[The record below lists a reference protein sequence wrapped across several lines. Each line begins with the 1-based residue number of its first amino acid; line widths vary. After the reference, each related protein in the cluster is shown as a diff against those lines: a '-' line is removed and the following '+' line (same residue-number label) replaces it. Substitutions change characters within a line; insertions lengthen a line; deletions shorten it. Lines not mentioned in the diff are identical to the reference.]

1 MSKFKITG
9 GTLPAPLKVVLYGVE
24 GIGKSSF
31 AARFPQPVFIDTEGG
46 TGRLDVQRLPA
57 PDSWQMLLDE
67 AAETAAGQVPCQTL
81 VLDTADWAE
90 KLCMAGVCARFKV
103 KGIEDI
109 GYGKGYTYVK
119 EDFARLLDALDKVI
133 ASGRHVVVVA
143 HAAVAKFEQPD
154 AVGSYD
160 RWVMKTSR
168 QVAPLLRE
176 WCDMLLFA
184 NYKTVVEKAGAG
196 PAAKNKASGGRRVL
210 YTTHNACWDAKNRFG
225 LPDEVPFDYE
235 SIRAIVESNS
245 SEAPTRAGELPP
257 KAAEG
262 ATSPKAAE
270 GTAAPSASSGRSS
283 EGAASAALRFS
294 QGRKSRSEN
303 RPSARG
309 AGAPTPAPSLAAQ
322 ADAARQ
328 SIAASLDALGWP
340 PALRDLA
347 AADGIDDEM
356 LRHGVFQRGCLPED
370 MPVKDYPADFVQ
382 NLLDKWPQW
391 AAFIKENADIPF

>member
-1 MSKFKITG
+1 MSKYKITG
-9 GTLPAPLKVVLYGVE
+9 GVMPAPLKVVLYGVE

-46 TGRLDVQRLPA
+46 TGRLDVRRLPA

-67 AAETAAGQVPCQTL
+67 AAAVADGQVPCQTL

-119 EDFARLLDALDKVI
+119 EDFARLLDVLEKVI

-160 RWVMKTSR
+160 RWVMKTSK

-184 NYKTVVEKAGAG
+184 NYKTVVEKSGAG
-196 PAAKNKASGGRRVL
+196 PSAKNKASGARRVL

-235 SIRAIVESNS
+235 SIRAIVENS
-245 SEAPTRAGELPP
+245 TVKAPSPAPAPTQKAAPRPEP
-257 KAAEG
+257 KAA
-262 ATSPKAAE
+262 
-270 GTAAPSASSGRSS
+270 
-283 EGAASAALRFS
+283 
-294 QGRKSRSEN
+294 
-303 RPSARG
+303 
-309 AGAPTPAPSLAAQ
+309 PAPALAAQ
-322 ADAARQ
+322 MDAARQ
-328 SIAASLDALGWP
+328 SIAAALDTLGWP

-370 MPVKDYPADFVQ
+370 MPVKDYPADFIE
-382 NLLDKWPQW
+382 NLVDKWPQW

>member
-1 MSKFKITG
+1 MRKFKITG
-9 GTLPAPLKVVLYGVE
+9 GVVSAPLKVVLYGVE

-31 AARFPQPVFIDTEGG
+31 AARFPQPVYIDTEGG

-57 PDSWQMLLDE
+57 PDSWQMLLEEVD
-67 AAETAAGQVPCQTL
+67 AAAAGQVPCQTL

-119 EDFARLLDALDKVI
+119 EDFARLLDALDKVV
-133 ASGRHVVVVA
+133 AAGRHVVVVA
-143 HAAVAKFEQPD
+143 HAVVAKFEQPD

-160 RWVMKTSR
+160 RWVMKTSK

-184 NYKTVVEKAGAG
+184 NYKTVVEKSGSG
-196 PAAKNKASGGRRVL
+196 PSAKNKASGARRVL

-235 SIRAIVESNS
+235 SIRAIVDGSTLPAAAARP
-245 SEAPTRAGELPP
+245 APAPKPAP
-257 KAAEG
+257 KAA
-262 ATSPKAAE
+262 
-270 GTAAPSASSGRSS
+270 
-283 EGAASAALRFS
+283 
-294 QGRKSRSEN
+294 
-303 RPSARG
+303 
-309 AGAPTPAPSLAAQ
+309 PAPALAAQ
-322 ADAARQ
+322 MDAARQ
-328 SIAASLDALGWP
+328 SIAAALDALGWP
-340 PALRDLA
+340 AALRDLA

-370 MPVKDYPADFVQ
+370 MPVKDYPADFIE
-382 NLLDKWPQW
+382 NLVDKWPQW

>member
-1 MSKFKITG
+1 MRKFKITG
-9 GTLPAPLKVVLYGVE
+9 GVVSAPLKVVLYGVE

-46 TGRLDVQRLPA
+46 TGRLDVRRLPA

-67 AAETAAGQVPCQTL
+67 AAAAADGQVPCQTL

-160 RWVMKTSR
+160 RWVMKTSK

-184 NYKTVVEKAGAG
+184 NYKTVVEKSGAG
-196 PAAKNKASGGRRVL
+196 PSAKNKASGARRVL
-210 YTTHNACWDAKNRFG
+210 YTTCWDAKNRFG

-235 SIRAIVESNS
+235 SIRAIVESS
-245 SEAPTRAGELPP
+245 TVKAPSPAPAPTQKAAPRPEP
-257 KAAEG
+257 KAA
-262 ATSPKAAE
+262 PK
-270 GTAAPSASSGRSS
+270 
-283 EGAASAALRFS
+283 
-294 QGRKSRSEN
+294 
-303 RPSARG
+303 
-309 AGAPTPAPSLAAQ
+309 PAPALAAQ
-322 ADAARQ
+322 MDAARQ
-328 SIAASLDALGWP
+328 SIAAALDTLGWP

-370 MPVKDYPADFVQ
+370 MPVKDYPADFIE
-382 NLLDKWPQW
+382 NLVDKWPQW

>member
-1 MSKFKITG
+1 MSKYKITG
-9 GTLPAPLKVVLYGVE
+9 GMMPAPLKVVLYGVE

-46 TGRLDVQRLPA
+46 TGRLDVRRLPA

-67 AAETAAGQVPCQTL
+67 AAAAADGQVPCRTL

-160 RWVMKTSR
+160 RWVMKTSK

-184 NYKTVVEKAGAG
+184 NYKTVVEKSGAS
-196 PAAKNKASGGRRVL
+196 PSAKNKASGARRVL
-210 YTTHNACWDAKNRFG
+210 YTTHNACWDGKNRFG
-225 LPDEVPFDYE
+225 LPDEVPFHYE
-235 SIRAIVESNS
+235 SIRAIVDGS
-245 SEAPTRAGELPP
+245 TLP
-257 KAAEG
+257 A
-262 ATSPKAAE
+262 
-270 GTAAPSASSGRSS
+270 
-283 EGAASAALRFS
+283 GAAR
-294 QGRKSRSEN
+294 
-303 RPSARG
+303 
-309 AGAPTPAPSLAAQ
+309 PAPAPKPAPALAAQ
-322 ADAARQ
+322 MDAARQ
-328 SIAASLDALGWP
+328 NIAAALDALGWP

-382 NLLDKWPQW
+382 NLVDKWPQW

>member
-1 MSKFKITG
+1 MRKFKITG
-9 GTLPAPLKVVLYGVE
+9 GVVSAPLKVVLYGVE

-67 AAETAAGQVPCQTL
+67 AAAAADGQMPCQTL

-119 EDFARLLDALDKVI
+119 EDFARLLDALDKVV
-133 ASGRHVVVVA
+133 AAGRHVVVVA

-160 RWVMKTSR
+160 RWVMKTSK

-184 NYKTVVEKAGAG
+184 NYKTVVEKSGAG
-196 PAAKNKASGGRRVL
+196 PSAKNKASGARRVL

-235 SIRAIVESNS
+235 SIRAIVECSTVK
-245 SEAPTRAGELPP
+245 APSPAPALTQKASPRPEP
-257 KAAEG
+257 KAA
-262 ATSPKAAE
+262 
-270 GTAAPSASSGRSS
+270 
-283 EGAASAALRFS
+283 
-294 QGRKSRSEN
+294 
-303 RPSARG
+303 
-309 AGAPTPAPSLAAQ
+309 PAPALAAQ
-322 ADAARQ
+322 RDAARQ
-328 SIAASLDALGWP
+328 SIAARLDALGWP
-340 PALRDLA
+340 AALRDLA

-370 MPVKDYPADFVQ
+370 MPVKDYPADFIE
-382 NLLDKWPQW
+382 NLVDKWPQW

>member
-1 MSKFKITG
+1 MSKYKITG
-9 GTLPAPLKVVLYGVE
+9 GVMPAPLKVVLYGVE

-46 TGRLDVQRLPA
+46 TGRLDVRRLPA

-67 AAETAAGQVPCQTL
+67 AAAAADGQVPCQTL

-119 EDFARLLDALDKVI
+119 EEFARLLDVLEKVI

-143 HAAVAKFEQPD
+143 HAAVARFEQPD

-160 RWVMKTSR
+160 RWVMKTSK

-184 NYKTVVEKAGAG
+184 NYKTVVEKSGTG
-196 PAAKNKASGGRRVL
+196 PSAKNKASGGRRVL

-235 SIRAIVESNS
+235 SIRAIVESCS
-245 SEAPTRAGELPP
+245 SEARPRAGELARPQ
-257 KAAEG
+257 AVTERA
-262 ATSPKAAE
+262 
-270 GTAAPSASSGRSS
+270 AAPSASSGRSS
-283 EGAASAALRFS
+283 EGAAGAAVQISKRETSRAGNLGNGKRSA
-294 QGRKSRSEN
+294 
-303 RPSARG
+303 
-309 AGAPTPAPSLAAQ
+309 APSLTGQ
-322 ADAARQ
+322 RDAARQ
-328 SIAASLDALGWP
+328 GIAAALDALGWP

-347 AADGIDDEM
+347 AAEGIDDEM

-382 NLLDKWPQW
+382 NLVDKWPQW

>member
-1 MSKFKITG
+1 MSKYKITG
-9 GTLPAPLKVVLYGVE
+9 GVMPAPLKVVLYGVE

-67 AAETAAGQVPCQTL
+67 AAAAADGQVPCQTL

-90 KLCMAGVCARFKV
+90 KLCMAGVCARFKI

-119 EDFARLLDALDKVI
+119 EEFARLLDVLEKVI

-160 RWVMKTSR
+160 RWVMKTSK

-184 NYKTVVEKAGAG
+184 NYKTVVEKSGSG
-196 PAAKNKASGGRRVL
+196 PSAKNKASGARRVL
-210 YTTHNACWDAKNRFG
+210 YTTHNACWDGKNRFG

-235 SIRAIVESNS
+235 SIRAIVENS
-245 SEAPTRAGELPP
+245 TVKAPSPAPAPTQKAAPRPEP
-257 KAAEG
+257 KAA
-262 ATSPKAAE
+262 
-270 GTAAPSASSGRSS
+270 
-283 EGAASAALRFS
+283 
-294 QGRKSRSEN
+294 
-303 RPSARG
+303 
-309 AGAPTPAPSLAAQ
+309 PAPALAAQ
-322 ADAARQ
+322 MDATRQ
-328 SIAASLDALGWP
+328 SIAAALDTLGWP

-370 MPVKDYPADFVQ
+370 MPVKDYPADFIE
-382 NLLDKWPQW
+382 NLVDKWPQW

>member
-1 MSKFKITG
+1 MSKYKITG
-9 GTLPAPLKVVLYGVE
+9 GVMPAPLRVVLYGVE

-46 TGRLDVQRLPA
+46 TGRLDVRRLPA

-67 AAETAAGQVPCQTL
+67 AAAAADGQVPCRTL

-119 EDFARLLDALDKVI
+119 EEFARLLDTLEKVI

-160 RWVMKTSR
+160 RWGMKTSK

-184 NYKTVVEKAGAG
+184 NYKTVVEKSGSG
-196 PAAKNKASGGRRVL
+196 PSAKNKASGARRVL

-235 SIRAIVESNS
+235 SIRAIVDGSTLPAGAARP
-245 SEAPTRAGELPP
+245 APAPKPAP
-257 KAAEG
+257 KAA
-262 ATSPKAAE
+262 PK
-270 GTAAPSASSGRSS
+270 
-283 EGAASAALRFS
+283 
-294 QGRKSRSEN
+294 
-303 RPSARG
+303 
-309 AGAPTPAPSLAAQ
+309 PAPALTAQ
-322 ADAARQ
+322 MDAARQ
-328 SIAASLDALGWP
+328 SIAAALDAMGWP

-370 MPVKDYPADFVQ
+370 MPVKDYPADFIE
-382 NLLDKWPQW
+382 NLVDKWPQW

>member
-1 MSKFKITG
+1 MSKYKITG
-9 GTLPAPLKVVLYGVE
+9 GVMPAPLKVVLYGVE

-67 AAETAAGQVPCQTL
+67 AAAAADGQVPCQTL

-119 EDFARLLDALDKVI
+119 EEFARLLDVLEKVI

-160 RWVMKTSR
+160 RWVMKTSK

-184 NYKTVVEKAGAG
+184 NYKTVVEKSGSS
-196 PAAKNKASGGRRVL
+196 PSAKNKASGARRVL

-235 SIRAIVESNS
+235 SIRAIVENS
-245 SEAPTRAGELPP
+245 TVKAPSPAPAPTQKAAPRPEP
-257 KAAEG
+257 KAA
-262 ATSPKAAE
+262 
-270 GTAAPSASSGRSS
+270 
-283 EGAASAALRFS
+283 
-294 QGRKSRSEN
+294 
-303 RPSARG
+303 
-309 AGAPTPAPSLAAQ
+309 PAPALAAQ
-322 ADAARQ
+322 MDATRQ
-328 SIAASLDALGWP
+328 SIAAALDTLGWP

-370 MPVKDYPADFVQ
+370 MPVKDYPADFIE
-382 NLLDKWPQW
+382 NLVDKWPQW

>member
-1 MSKFKITG
+1 MRKYKITG
-9 GTLPAPLKVVLYGVE
+9 GVMPAPLKVVLYGVE

-67 AAETAAGQVPCQTL
+67 AAAAADGQVPCQTL

-119 EDFARLLDALDKVI
+119 EDFARLLDVLEKVI

-160 RWVMKTSR
+160 RWVMKTSK

-184 NYKTVVEKAGAG
+184 NYKTVVEKSGAG
-196 PAAKNKASGGRRVL
+196 PSAKNKASGARRVL

-235 SIRAIVESNS
+235 SIRAIMDGSTLPAAAARP
-245 SEAPTRAGELPP
+245 APAPKPAP
-257 KAAEG
+257 KAA
-262 ATSPKAAE
+262 
-270 GTAAPSASSGRSS
+270 
-283 EGAASAALRFS
+283 
-294 QGRKSRSEN
+294 
-303 RPSARG
+303 
-309 AGAPTPAPSLAAQ
+309 PAPALAAQ
-322 ADAARQ
+322 MDAARQ
-328 SIAASLDALGWP
+328 SIAAALDALGWP

-370 MPVKDYPADFVQ
+370 MPVKDYPADFIE
-382 NLLDKWPQW
+382 NLVDKWPQW

>member
-1 MSKFKITG
+1 MRKFKITG

-46 TGRLDVQRLPA
+46 TGRLDVRRLPA

-67 AAETAAGQVPCQTL
+67 AAAAAGGQVPCQTL

-119 EDFARLLDALDKVI
+119 EDFARLLDVLDRVI

-160 RWVMKTSR
+160 RWVMKTSK

-184 NYKTVVEKAGAG
+184 NYKTVVEKSGTG
-196 PAAKNKASGGRRVL
+196 PSAKNKASGARRVL

-245 SEAPTRAGELPP
+245 AEAPTRAGELPP
-257 KAAEG
+257 EAAEG
-262 ATSPKAAE
+262 AASP
-270 GTAAPSASSGRSS
+270 GASSGRNS
-283 EGAASAALRFS
+283 EGAAVQISKRTPRCAGNL
-294 QGRKSRSEN
+294 GNGKK
-303 RPSARG
+303 G
-309 AGAPTPAPSLAAQ
+309 AAPSLAAQ

-328 SIAASLDALGWP
+328 SIAGQLDALGWP

-370 MPVKDYPADFVQ
+370 MPVKAYPADFVQ

>member
-1 MSKFKITG
+1 MRKFKITG
-9 GTLPAPLKVVLYGVE
+9 GVVSAPLKVVLYGVE

-67 AAETAAGQVPCQTL
+67 AAAAAAGQVPCQTL

-90 KLCMAGVCARFKV
+90 KLCMAGVCDRFKV

-109 GYGKGYTYVK
+109 GYGKGYIYVK
-119 EDFARLLDALDKVI
+119 EDFARLLDALDKV
-133 ASGRHVVVVA
+133 AAAGRHVVVVA
-143 HAAVAKFEQPD
+143 HAAVARFEQPD

-160 RWVMKTSR
+160 RWVMKTSK

-184 NYKTVVEKAGAG
+184 NYKTVVEKSGTG
-196 PAAKNKASGGRRVL
+196 PSAKNKASGGRRVL

-235 SIRAIVESNS
+235 SIRAIVESCS
-245 SEAPTRAGELPP
+245 SEARPRAGELARPQ
-257 KAAEG
+257 AVTERA
-262 ATSPKAAE
+262 
-270 GTAAPSASSGRSS
+270 AAPSASSGRSS
-283 EGAASAALRFS
+283 EGAAGAAVQISKRETSRAGNLGNGKRSA
-294 QGRKSRSEN
+294 
-303 RPSARG
+303 
-309 AGAPTPAPSLAAQ
+309 APSLTGQ
-322 ADAARQ
+322 RDAARQ
-328 SIAASLDALGWP
+328 GIAAALDALGWP

-347 AADGIDDEM
+347 AAEGIDDEM

-382 NLLDKWPQW
+382 NLVDKWPQW

>member
-1 MSKFKITG
+1 MRKFKITG
-9 GTLPAPLKVVLYGVE
+9 GVMPAPLKVVLYGVE

-46 TGRLDVQRLPA
+46 TGRLDVRRLPA

-67 AAETAAGQVPCQTL
+67 AAAAADGQVPCQTL

-119 EDFARLLDALDKVI
+119 EEFARLLDTLEKVI

-160 RWVMKTSR
+160 RWVMKTSK

-184 NYKTVVEKAGAG
+184 NYKTVVEKSGSG
-196 PAAKNKASGGRRVL
+196 PSAKNKASGARRVL

-235 SIRAIVESNS
+235 SIRAIVDGSTLPAAAARP
-245 SEAPTRAGELPP
+245 APAPKPAP
-257 KAAEG
+257 KAA
-262 ATSPKAAE
+262 
-270 GTAAPSASSGRSS
+270 
-283 EGAASAALRFS
+283 
-294 QGRKSRSEN
+294 
-303 RPSARG
+303 
-309 AGAPTPAPSLAAQ
+309 PAPALAAQ
-322 ADAARQ
+322 MDAARQ
-328 SIAASLDALGWP
+328 SIAAALDALGWP
-340 PALRDLA
+340 AALRDLA

-356 LRHGVFQRGCLPED
+356 LRHGVFQRGCCPED
-370 MPVKDYPADFVQ
+370 MPVKDYPPDLV
-382 NLLDKWPQW
+382 NNIIEKWPQW
-391 AAFIKENADIPF
+391 SAFILANADIPF

>member
-1 MSKFKITG
+1 MRKFKITG
-9 GTLPAPLKVVLYGVE
+9 GVVSAPLKVVLYGVE

-31 AARFPQPVFIDTEGG
+31 AARFPQPVYIDTEGG

-57 PDSWQMLLDE
+57 PDSWQMLLEEVD
-67 AAETAAGQVPCQTL
+67 AAAAGQVPCQTL

-90 KLCMAGVCARFKV
+90 KLCMAGVCDRFKV

-119 EDFARLLDALDKVI
+119 EDFARLLDALDKV
-133 ASGRHVVVVA
+133 AAAGRHVVVVA
-143 HAAVAKFEQPD
+143 HAAVARFEQPD

-160 RWVMKTSR
+160 RWVMKTSK

-184 NYKTVVEKAGAG
+184 NYKTVVEKSGTG
-196 PAAKNKASGGRRVL
+196 PSAKNKASGGRRVL

-235 SIRAIVESNS
+235 SIRAIVESCS
-245 SEAPTRAGELPP
+245 SEARPRAGELARPQ
-257 KAAEG
+257 AVTERA
-262 ATSPKAAE
+262 
-270 GTAAPSASSGRSS
+270 AAPSASSGRSS
-283 EGAASAALRFS
+283 EGAAGAAVQISKRETSRAGNLGNGKRSA
-294 QGRKSRSEN
+294 
-303 RPSARG
+303 
-309 AGAPTPAPSLAAQ
+309 APSLTGQ
-322 ADAARQ
+322 RDAARQ
-328 SIAASLDALGWP
+328 GIAAALDALGWP

-347 AADGIDDEM
+347 AAEGIDDEM

-382 NLLDKWPQW
+382 NLVDKWPQW

>member
-1 MSKFKITG
+1 MRKFKITG
-9 GTLPAPLKVVLYGVE
+9 GVVSAPLKVVLYGVE

-31 AARFPQPVFIDTEGG
+31 AARFPQPVYIDTEGG

-57 PDSWQMLLDE
+57 PDSWQMLLEEVD
-67 AAETAAGQVPCQTL
+67 AAAAGQVPCQTL

-119 EDFARLLDALDKVI
+119 EDFARLLDALDKV
-133 ASGRHVVVVA
+133 AAAGRHVVVVA
-143 HAAVAKFEQPD
+143 HAAVARFEQPD

-160 RWVMKTSR
+160 RWVMKTSK

-184 NYKTVVEKAGAG
+184 NYKTVVEKSGTG
-196 PAAKNKASGGRRVL
+196 PSAKNKASGGRRVL

-235 SIRAIVESNS
+235 SIRAIVESCS
-245 SEAPTRAGELPP
+245 SEARPRAGELARPQAVTER
-257 KAAEG
+257 AAE
-262 ATSPKAAE
+262 
-270 GTAAPSASSGRSS
+270 PSASSGRSS
-283 EGAASAALRFS
+283 EGAAGAAVQISKRETSRAGNLGNGKRSA
-294 QGRKSRSEN
+294 
-303 RPSARG
+303 
-309 AGAPTPAPSLAAQ
+309 APSLTGQ
-322 ADAARQ
+322 MDAARQ
-328 SIAASLDALGWP
+328 NIAAALDALGWP

-370 MPVKDYPADFVQ
+370 MPVKDYPADFIE
-382 NLLDKWPQW
+382 NLVDKWPQW

>member
-1 MSKFKITG
+1 MSKYKITG
-9 GTLPAPLKVVLYGVE
+9 GVMPAPLKVVLYGVE

-46 TGRLDVQRLPA
+46 TGRLDVRRLPA

-67 AAETAAGQVPCQTL
+67 AAAAADGQVPCRTL

-160 RWVMKTSR
+160 RWVMKTSK

-184 NYKTVVEKAGAG
+184 NYKTVVEKSGAS
-196 PAAKNKASGGRRVL
+196 PSAKNKASGARRVL
-210 YTTHNACWDAKNRFG
+210 YTTHNACWDGKNRFG

-235 SIRAIVESNS
+235 SIRAIVDGS
-245 SEAPTRAGELPP
+245 TLP
-257 KAAEG
+257 AA
-262 ATSPKAAE
+262 AA
-270 GTAAPSASSGRSS
+270 R
-283 EGAASAALRFS
+283 
-294 QGRKSRSEN
+294 
-303 RPSARG
+303 
-309 AGAPTPAPSLAAQ
+309 PAPAPKPAPALAAQ
-322 ADAARQ
+322 MDAARQ
-328 SIAASLDALGWP
+328 NIAAALDALGWP

-370 MPVKDYPADFVQ
+370 MPVKDYPADFIE
-382 NLLDKWPQW
+382 NLVDKWPQW

>member
-1 MSKFKITG
+1 MRKFKITG
-9 GTLPAPLKVVLYGVE
+9 GVVPAPLKVVLYGVE

-31 AARFPQPVFIDTEGG
+31 AARFPQPVYIDTEGG

-57 PDSWQMLLDE
+57 PDSWQMLLEEVD
-67 AAETAAGQVPCQTL
+67 AAAAGQVPCRTL

-119 EDFARLLDALDKVI
+119 EDFARLLDALDKV
-133 ASGRHVVVVA
+133 AAVGRHVVVVA
-143 HAAVAKFEQPD
+143 HAAVARFEQPD

-160 RWVMKTSR
+160 RWVMKTSK

-184 NYKTVVEKAGAG
+184 NYKTVVEKSGTG
-196 PAAKNKASGGRRVL
+196 PSAKNKASGGRRVL

-235 SIRAIVESNS
+235 SIRAIVESCS
-245 SEAPTRAGELPP
+245 SEARPRAGELARPQ
-257 KAAEG
+257 AVTERA
-262 ATSPKAAE
+262 
-270 GTAAPSASSGRSS
+270 AAPSASSGRSS
-283 EGAASAALRFS
+283 EGAAGAAVQISKRETSRAGNLGNGKRSA
-294 QGRKSRSEN
+294 
-303 RPSARG
+303 
-309 AGAPTPAPSLAAQ
+309 APSLTGQ
-322 ADAARQ
+322 RDAARQ
-328 SIAASLDALGWP
+328 GIAAALDALGWP

-347 AADGIDDEM
+347 AAEGIDDEM

-382 NLLDKWPQW
+382 NLVDKWPQW

>member
-1 MSKFKITG
+1 MRKFKITG
-9 GTLPAPLKVVLYGVE
+9 GVVSAPLKVVLYGVE

-46 TGRLDVQRLPA
+46 TGRLDVRRLPA

-67 AAETAAGQVPCQTL
+67 AAAAAAGQVPCQTL

-90 KLCMAGVCARFKV
+90 KLCMAGVCDRFKV

-119 EDFARLLDALDKVI
+119 EDFARLLDALDKV
-133 ASGRHVVVVA
+133 AAAGRHVVVVA
-143 HAAVAKFEQPD
+143 HAAVARFEQPD
-154 AVGSYD
+154 AVDSYD
-160 RWVMKTSR
+160 RWVMKTSK

-184 NYKTVVEKAGAG
+184 NYKTVVEKSGTG
-196 PAAKNKASGGRRVL
+196 PSAKNKASGGRRVL

-235 SIRAIVESNS
+235 SIRAIVESCS
-245 SEAPTRAGELPP
+245 SEARPRAGELARPQ
-257 KAAEG
+257 AVTERA
-262 ATSPKAAE
+262 
-270 GTAAPSASSGRSS
+270 AAPSASSGRSS
-283 EGAASAALRFS
+283 EGAAGAAVQISKRETSRAGNLGNGKRSA
-294 QGRKSRSEN
+294 
-303 RPSARG
+303 
-309 AGAPTPAPSLAAQ
+309 APSLTGQ
-322 ADAARQ
+322 RDAARQ
-328 SIAASLDALGWP
+328 GIAAALDALGWP

-347 AADGIDDEM
+347 AAEGIDDEI

-382 NLLDKWPQW
+382 NLVDKWPQW

>member
-1 MSKFKITG
+1 MRKYKITG
-9 GTLPAPLKVVLYGVE
+9 GVMPAPLKVVLYGVE

-67 AAETAAGQVPCQTL
+67 AAAAADGQVPCRTL

-119 EDFARLLDALDKVI
+119 EEFARLLDVLEKVI

-160 RWVMKTSR
+160 RWVMKTSK

-184 NYKTVVEKAGAG
+184 NYKTVVEKSGTG
-196 PAAKNKASGGRRVL
+196 PSAKNKASGARRVL
-210 YTTHNACWDAKNRFG
+210 YTTHNACWDGKNRFG

-235 SIRAIVESNS
+235 SIRAIVDGS
-245 SEAPTRAGELPP
+245 TL
-257 KAAEG
+257 
-262 ATSPKAAE
+262 
-270 GTAAPSASSGRSS
+270 TAA
-283 EGAASAALRFS
+283 AAR
-294 QGRKSRSEN
+294 
-303 RPSARG
+303 
-309 AGAPTPAPSLAAQ
+309 PAPAPKPAPALAAQ
-322 ADAARQ
+322 MDAARQ
-328 SIAASLDALGWP
+328 NIAAALDALGWP

-370 MPVKDYPADFVQ
+370 MPVKDYPADFIE
-382 NLLDKWPQW
+382 NLVDKWPQW

>member
-1 MSKFKITG
+1 MSKYKITG
-9 GTLPAPLKVVLYGVE
+9 GVMPTPLKVVLYGVE

-46 TGRLDVQRLPA
+46 TGRLDVRRLPA

-67 AAETAAGQVPCQTL
+67 AAAAADGQVPCRTL

-119 EDFARLLDALDKVI
+119 EDFARLLDVLEKVI

-160 RWVMKTSR
+160 RWAMKTSK

-184 NYKTVVEKAGAG
+184 NYKTVMEKSGTG
-196 PAAKNKASGGRRVL
+196 PSAKNKASGARRVL
-210 YTTHNACWDAKNRFG
+210 YTTHNACWDGKNRFG

-235 SIRAIVESNS
+235 SIRAIVDGSTLPAAAARP
-245 SEAPTRAGELPP
+245 APAPKPAP
-257 KAAEG
+257 KAA
-262 ATSPKAAE
+262 
-270 GTAAPSASSGRSS
+270 
-283 EGAASAALRFS
+283 
-294 QGRKSRSEN
+294 
-303 RPSARG
+303 
-309 AGAPTPAPSLAAQ
+309 PAPALAAQ
-322 ADAARQ
+322 MDAARQ
-328 SIAASLDALGWP
+328 SIAARLDALGWP

-370 MPVKDYPADFVQ
+370 MPVKDYPADFIE
-382 NLLDKWPQW
+382 NLVDKWPQW

>member
-1 MSKFKITG
+1 MSKYKITG
-9 GTLPAPLKVVLYGVE
+9 GVMPAPLKVVLYGVE

-46 TGRLDVQRLPA
+46 TGRLDVRRLPA

-67 AAETAAGQVPCQTL
+67 AAAAADGQVPCQTL

-119 EDFARLLDALDKVI
+119 EEFARLLDVLEKVI

-160 RWVMKTSR
+160 RWVMKTSK

-184 NYKTVVEKAGAG
+184 NYKTVVEKSGAG
-196 PAAKNKASGGRRVL
+196 PSAKNKASGARRVL
-210 YTTHNACWDAKNRFG
+210 YTTHNACWDGKNRFG

-235 SIRAIVESNS
+235 SIRAIVENS
-245 SEAPTRAGELPP
+245 TVKAHSPAPAPTQKAAPRPEP
-257 KAAEG
+257 KAA
-262 ATSPKAAE
+262 
-270 GTAAPSASSGRSS
+270 
-283 EGAASAALRFS
+283 
-294 QGRKSRSEN
+294 
-303 RPSARG
+303 
-309 AGAPTPAPSLAAQ
+309 PAPALAAQ
-322 ADAARQ
+322 MDATRQ
-328 SIAASLDALGWP
+328 SIAAALDTLGWP

-370 MPVKDYPADFVQ
+370 MPVKAYPADFIE
-382 NLLDKWPQW
+382 NLVDKWPQW

>member
-1 MSKFKITG
+1 MTKFKITG
-9 GTLPAPLKVVLYGVE
+9 GMLPAPLKVVLYGVE

-67 AAETAAGQVPCQTL
+67 AAAAADGQVPCQTL

-119 EDFARLLDALDKVI
+119 EDFARLLDVLDGVI

-160 RWVMKTSR
+160 RWVMKTSK

-184 NYKTVVEKAGAG
+184 NYKTVVEKSGAG
-196 PAAKNKASGGRRVL
+196 PAAKNKASGARRVL
-210 YTTHNACWDAKNRFG
+210 YTTHNACWDGKNRFG

-245 SEAPTRAGELPP
+245 AEAPTRAGELPP
-257 KAAEG
+257 EAAEG
-262 ATSPKAAE
+262 AASPGAF
-270 GTAAPSASSGRSS
+270 GGRNS
-283 EGAASAALRFS
+283 EGAAVQISKRTPRCAGNL
-294 QGRKSRSEN
+294 GNGKK
-303 RPSARG
+303 G
-309 AGAPTPAPSLAAQ
+309 AAPSLAGQ
-322 ADAARQ
+322 MDAARQ
-328 SIAASLDALGWP
+328 NIAAALDALGWP

-370 MPVKDYPADFVQ
+370 MPVKAYPADFIE
-382 NLLDKWPQW
+382 NLVDKWPQW

>member
-1 MSKFKITG
+1 MNKYKITG
-9 GTLPAPLKVVLYGVE
+9 GVMPAPLKVVLYGVE

-46 TGRLDVQRLPA
+46 TGRLDVRRLPA

-67 AAETAAGQVPCQTL
+67 AAAAADGQVPCQTL

-119 EDFARLLDALDKVI
+119 EDFARLLDVLEKVI

-160 RWVMKTSR
+160 RWVMKTSK

-184 NYKTVVEKAGAG
+184 NYKTVVEKSGAG
-196 PAAKNKASGGRRVL
+196 PSAKNKASGARRVL
-210 YTTHNACWDAKNRFG
+210 YTTHNACWDGKNRFG

-235 SIRAIVESNS
+235 SIRAIVENS
-245 SEAPTRAGELPP
+245 TVKAPSPAPAPTQKAAPRPEP
-257 KAAEG
+257 KAA
-262 ATSPKAAE
+262 
-270 GTAAPSASSGRSS
+270 
-283 EGAASAALRFS
+283 
-294 QGRKSRSEN
+294 
-303 RPSARG
+303 
-309 AGAPTPAPSLAAQ
+309 PAPALAAQ
-322 ADAARQ
+322 RDAARQ
-328 SIAASLDALGWP
+328 SIAARLDALGWP
-340 PALRDLA
+340 AALRDLA

-370 MPVKDYPADFVQ
+370 MPVKDYPADFIE
-382 NLLDKWPQW
+382 NLVDKWPQW
-391 AAFIKENADIPF
+391 VAFIKENADIPF

>member
-1 MSKFKITG
+1 MRKFKITG
-9 GTLPAPLKVVLYGVE
+9 GVVSAPLKVVLYGVE

-46 TGRLDVQRLPA
+46 TGRLDVRRLPA

-67 AAETAAGQVPCQTL
+67 AAAAADGQVPCQTL

-119 EDFARLLDALDKVI
+119 EEFARLLDALDKVV

-160 RWVMKTSR
+160 RWVMKTSK

-184 NYKTVVEKAGAG
+184 NYKTVVEKSGTG
-196 PAAKNKASGGRRVL
+196 PSAKNKASGARRVL

-235 SIRAIVESNS
+235 SIRAIVDGSTLPAAAARPS
-245 SEAPTRAGELPP
+245 PAPKPAP
-257 KAAEG
+257 KAA
-262 ATSPKAAE
+262 PK
-270 GTAAPSASSGRSS
+270 
-283 EGAASAALRFS
+283 
-294 QGRKSRSEN
+294 
-303 RPSARG
+303 
-309 AGAPTPAPSLAAQ
+309 PAPALAAQ
-322 ADAARQ
+322 MDAARQ
-328 SIAASLDALGWP
+328 SIAAALDALGWP

-370 MPVKDYPADFVQ
+370 MPVKDYPADFIE
-382 NLLDKWPQW
+382 NLVDKWPQW

>member
-1 MSKFKITG
+1 MRKYKITG
-9 GTLPAPLKVVLYGVE
+9 GVVPAPLKVVLYGVE

-46 TGRLDVQRLPA
+46 TGRLDVRRLPA

-67 AAETAAGQVPCQTL
+67 AAETADGQVPCQTL

-119 EDFARLLDALDKVI
+119 EEFARLLDVLEKVI

-160 RWVMKTSR
+160 RWVMKTSK

-184 NYKTVVEKAGAG
+184 NYKTVVEKSGAG
-196 PAAKNKASGGRRVL
+196 PSAKNKASGARRVL
-210 YTTHNACWDAKNRFG
+210 YTTHNACWDGKNRFG

-235 SIRAIVESNS
+235 SIRAIVDGSTLPAAAARP
-245 SEAPTRAGELPP
+245 APAPKPAP
-257 KAAEG
+257 KAA
-262 ATSPKAAE
+262 PK
-270 GTAAPSASSGRSS
+270 
-283 EGAASAALRFS
+283 
-294 QGRKSRSEN
+294 
-303 RPSARG
+303 
-309 AGAPTPAPSLAAQ
+309 PAPALAAQ
-322 ADAARQ
+322 MDAARQ
-328 SIAASLDALGWP
+328 SIAAALDTLGWP

-370 MPVKDYPADFVQ
+370 MPVKDYPADFIE
-382 NLLDKWPQW
+382 NLVDKWPQW

>member
-1 MSKFKITG
+1 MRKFKITG
-9 GTLPAPLKVVLYGVE
+9 GVVSAPLKVVLYGVE

-67 AAETAAGQVPCQTL
+67 AAAAADGQVPCQTL

-119 EDFARLLDALDKVI
+119 EEFARLLDTLEKVI

-160 RWVMKTSR
+160 RWGMKTSK

-184 NYKTVVEKAGAG
+184 NYKTVVEKAGTR
-196 PAAKNKASGGRRVL
+196 PSSKNKASGARRVL

-235 SIRAIVESNS
+235 SIRAIVDGS
-245 SEAPTRAGELPP
+245 TL
-257 KAAEG
+257 
-262 ATSPKAAE
+262 
-270 GTAAPSASSGRSS
+270 
-283 EGAASAALRFS
+283 SAAA
-294 QGRKSRSEN
+294 
-303 RPSARG
+303 AR
-309 AGAPTPAPSLAAQ
+309 PAPAPKPAPALAGQ
-322 ADAARQ
+322 MDAARQ
-328 SIAASLDALGWP
+328 NIAAALDALGWP

-356 LRHGVFQRGCLPED
+356 LRHGVCQRGCLPED
-370 MPVKDYPADFVQ
+370 MPVKAYPADFIE
-382 NLLDKWPQW
+382 NLVDKWPQW

>member
-1 MSKFKITG
+1 MSKYKITG
-9 GTLPAPLKVVLYGVE
+9 GVMPAPLRVVLYGVE

-46 TGRLDVQRLPA
+46 TGRLDVRRLPA
-57 PDSWQMLLDE
+57 PNSWQMLLDE
-67 AAETAAGQVPCQTL
+67 AAAAADGQVPCRTL

-119 EDFARLLDALDKVI
+119 EDFARLLDTLEKVI

-160 RWVMKTSR
+160 RWVMKTSK

-184 NYKTVVEKAGAG
+184 NYKTVVEKSGSG
-196 PAAKNKASGGRRVL
+196 PSAKNKASGARRVL

-235 SIRAIVESNS
+235 SIRAIVDGSTLPAGAARP
-245 SEAPTRAGELPP
+245 APAPKPAP
-257 KAAEG
+257 KAA
-262 ATSPKAAE
+262 PK
-270 GTAAPSASSGRSS
+270 
-283 EGAASAALRFS
+283 
-294 QGRKSRSEN
+294 
-303 RPSARG
+303 
-309 AGAPTPAPSLAAQ
+309 PAPALTAQ
-322 ADAARQ
+322 MDAARQ
-328 SIAASLDALGWP
+328 SIAAALDALGWP

-370 MPVKDYPADFVQ
+370 MPVKDYPADFID
-382 NLLDKWPQW
+382 NLVDKWPQW

>member
-1 MSKFKITG
+1 MSKYKITG
-9 GTLPAPLKVVLYGVE
+9 GVMPAPLKVVLYGVE

-46 TGRLDVQRLPA
+46 TGRLDVRRLPA

-67 AAETAAGQVPCQTL
+67 AAAAADGQVPCQTL

-119 EDFARLLDALDKVI
+119 EDFARLLDALDKVV
-133 ASGRHVVVVA
+133 AAGRHVVVVA

-160 RWVMKTSR
+160 RWVMKTSK

-184 NYKTVVEKAGAG
+184 NYKTVVEKSGAG
-196 PAAKNKASGGRRVL
+196 PSAKNKASGARRVL

-235 SIRAIVESNS
+235 SIRAIVDGSTLPAAAARP
-245 SEAPTRAGELPP
+245 APAPKPAP
-257 KAAEG
+257 KAA
-262 ATSPKAAE
+262 
-270 GTAAPSASSGRSS
+270 
-283 EGAASAALRFS
+283 
-294 QGRKSRSEN
+294 
-303 RPSARG
+303 
-309 AGAPTPAPSLAAQ
+309 PAPALAAQ
-322 ADAARQ
+322 MDAARQ
-328 SIAASLDALGWP
+328 SIAAALDALGWP

-370 MPVKDYPADFVQ
+370 MPVKDYPADFIE
-382 NLLDKWPQW
+382 NLVDKWPQW

>member
-1 MSKFKITG
+1 MSKYKITG
-9 GTLPAPLKVVLYGVE
+9 GVMPAPLKVVLDGVE

-46 TGRLDVQRLPA
+46 TGRLDVRRLPA

-67 AAETAAGQVPCQTL
+67 AAAAADGQVPCRTL

-119 EDFARLLDALDKVI
+119 EDFARLLDVLEKVI

-160 RWVMKTSR
+160 RWVMKTSK

-184 NYKTVVEKAGAG
+184 NYKTVVEKSGAG
-196 PAAKNKASGGRRVL
+196 PSAKNKASGARRVL
-210 YTTHNACWDAKNRFG
+210 YTTHNACWDGKNRFG

-235 SIRAIVESNS
+235 SIRAIVDGS
-245 SEAPTRAGELPP
+245 TLP
-257 KAAEG
+257 A
-262 ATSPKAAE
+262 
-270 GTAAPSASSGRSS
+270 
-283 EGAASAALRFS
+283 AASR
-294 QGRKSRSEN
+294 
-303 RPSARG
+303 
-309 AGAPTPAPSLAAQ
+309 PAPAPKPAPALAAQ
-322 ADAARQ
+322 MDAARQ
-328 SIAASLDALGWP
+328 SIAAALDALGWP

-370 MPVKDYPADFVQ
+370 MPVKDYPADFIE
-382 NLLDKWPQW
+382 NLVDKWPQW